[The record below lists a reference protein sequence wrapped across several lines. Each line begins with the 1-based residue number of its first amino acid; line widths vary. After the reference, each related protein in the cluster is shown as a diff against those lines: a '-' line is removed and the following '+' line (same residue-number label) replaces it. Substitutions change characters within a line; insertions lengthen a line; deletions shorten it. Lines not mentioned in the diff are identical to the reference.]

1 MHQKRHVFEFMTRNV
16 YTATPETSLREL
28 TAQLVKRRA
37 TAAPILD
44 HEGSLVGLVALAD
57 IAVDALA
64 HPDTTE
70 RQAQHVMQRRV
81 FTVGQEVDL
90 STAVEHL
97 RKHRVHRLVVTE
109 GDRVVGVI
117 SCLDVLDALTEVFG
131 YSPFL

>member
-1 MHQKRHVFEFMTRNV
+1 MHQKRHVFEFMTRDV
-16 YTATPETSLREL
+16 YTAAPETSLKEI
-28 TAQLVKRRA
+28 TTHLVERRA

-44 HEGSLVGLVALAD
+44 QQGLLLGLVALAD
-57 IAVDALA
+57 IAVDALT
-64 HPDTTE
+64 HPDSAQ

-81 FTVGQEVDL
+81 FTVGQEADL

-109 GDRVVGVI
+109 GDRVVGVL